1 MRCGK
6 KESIITL
13 PKSGIGLFPA
23 SCALIS
29 ENIVYFPTFHKEIDK
44 EYTIPKTLSND
55 LILVPKNS
63 KILDV
68 FRKIDRKIKTSDL
81 DIEELNKQL
90 VDPRNT
96 LTIPLIS
103 ISLSSVLFFIGILIG
118 VIMMI
123 FKIRKMLLIR
133 SVTANDR
140 IRTEQEVEMI
150 TNPATY

>member
-1 MRCGK
+1 M
-6 KESIITL
+6 
-13 PKSGIGLFPA
+13 
-23 SCALIS
+23 
-29 ENIVYFPTFHKEIDK
+29 
-44 EYTIPKTLSND
+44 SND

-63 KILDV
+63 KILDG
-68 FRKIDRKIKTSDL
+68 FSKIDRKIKASDL